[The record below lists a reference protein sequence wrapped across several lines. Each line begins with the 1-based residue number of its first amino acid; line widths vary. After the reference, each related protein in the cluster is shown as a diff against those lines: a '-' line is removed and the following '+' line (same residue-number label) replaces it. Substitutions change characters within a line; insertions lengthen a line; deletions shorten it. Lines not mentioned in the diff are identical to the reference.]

1 MNSHPAKTD
10 LKNLT
15 QNQLVRFVE
24 SLGQP
29 SFRGRQLLAWIYKP
43 GITDFSQM
51 TDLAK
56 EFRAVLTRS
65 ATMSRFDDFQVE
77 CSQDGAVKFAFLL
90 EDGQLIESV
99 LIPEEDRNTLCVSSQ
114 VGCAMGCGFCL
125 TGAMG
130 FVRNLSTAEIV
141 NQVCAVRDWALA
153 NDRGQLTNLVFM
165 GMGEPLANLDRLLD
179 AISIFTEQ
187 RGLDFSNR
195 RITVSTCGLVP
206 QMKKL
211 GDLTDVNLAVSL
223 HAASDEVRSRLMP
236 INNRYPIAELIE
248 TCRSYRQKR
257 RKRIMFE
264 YTLLDGINN
273 SDHDAEQLAALLR
286 GVPCKINLLAV
297 NPAGNPAFSSPEPA
311 RIFRFQ
317 HILRS
322 RGYTV
327 FIRQSRGEDIAA
339 ACGQLAGKG
348 WQKVE
353 REEKEKIADG
363 RADVGGEQP
372 PVIP

>member
-1 MNSHPAKTD
+1 MHTQAAKTD
-10 LKNLT
+10 LKNCT
-15 QNQLVRFVE
+15 QHQLVRFVE

-43 GITDFSQM
+43 GIAEFSQM

-56 EFRAVLTRS
+56 EFRAILAES
-65 ATMSRFDDFQVE
+65 ATISRFDEFQVE
-77 CSQDGAVKFAFLL
+77 CSRDGAVKFAFLL
-90 EDGQLIESV
+90 ADGRLIESV
-99 LIPEEDRNTLCVSSQ
+99 LIPEEERNTLCLSTQ

-130 FVRNLSTAEIV
+130 FSRNLTTAEIV
-141 NQVCAVRDWALA
+141 NQVCAVRDWTLA
-153 NDRGQLTNLVFM
+153 HDRGPLTNLVFM
-165 GMGEPLANLDRLLD
+165 GMGEPLANFDHLLD

-195 RITVSTCGLVP
+195 RITVSTCGLAP
-206 QMKKL
+206 QMKQL

-223 HAASDEVRSRLMP
+223 HAANDAVRSRLMP
-236 INNRYPIAELIE
+236 VNNRYPIAELIE
-248 TCRSYRQKR
+248 TCRTYRQKR

-264 YTLLDGINN
+264 YTLLDGIND
-273 SDHDAEQLAALLR
+273 SDRDAEQLAGLLR
-286 GVPCKINLLAV
+286 EVPCKINLLAV
-297 NPAGNPAFSSPEPA
+297 NPAGNPAYKSPGQE
-311 RIFRFQ
+311 RILHFQ

-348 WQKVE
+348 WN
-353 REEKEKIADG
+353 EKTGESGGTADRKADEDG
-363 RADVGGEQP
+363 RKP
-372 PVIP
+372 PPTP